1 MELKQIELS
10 DIEIIKPY
18 LDSQV
23 YRACDYTS
31 AVLYIWSEYFK
42 YSYAIIDETFINS
55 YVEDGKIY
63 FNFPLGK
70 NIEKALNEIDFYCK
84 EKGIELRFGC
94 VPNEAVTKLENH
106 FSSRNIDTIY
116 NRDYS
121 DYIYDYLRL
130 ATLMG
135 KKQSKHRNHVNK
147 FRNTYPSYKIF
158 NIGKDNIQDLKE
170 FLKLYPS
177 PRFDDEM
184 ANHELKMINHLLDNL
199 EYLNQEGAYVE
210 VDGKIVAF
218 AIGEVV
224 KDTLYVHVEKALREY
239 DGAFAFINQ
248 MYARFMKHHDIKYI
262 NREEDLGNE
271 GLRKA
276 KESYHPEFM
285 IEKYS
290 VIIK

>member
-1 MELKQIELS
+1 MELKRVELS
-10 DIEIIKPY
+10 NIDIIKPY
-18 LDSQV
+18 LDSQD

-42 YSYAIIDETFINS
+42 YSYAIEDETFINS
-55 YVEDGKIY
+55 YIEDGKLY

-70 NIEKALNEIDFYCK
+70 NVEKALDAIDLYCK
-84 EKGIELRFGC
+84 ENEIELRFGC
-94 VPNEAVTKLENH
+94 VPKEALSKIENH
-106 FSSRNIDTIY
+106 FSSRKIVTIY

-130 ATLMG
+130 ATLIG

-147 FRNTYPSYKIF
+147 FRNTYPSYKICK
-158 NIGKDNIQDLKE
+158 IEKDKIVDLKE
-170 FLKLYPS
+170 FLKLYPL
-177 PRFDDEM
+177 PRLNDDM
-184 ANHELKMINHLLDNL
+184 SNHELKMISHLLDNM
-199 EYLNQEGAYVE
+199 EQLNQEGVYIE
-210 VDGKIVAF
+210 VDNKIVAF
-218 AIGEVV
+218 AIGEVI
-224 KDTLYVHVEKALREY
+224 KDTLYVHVEKALKEY

-248 MYARFMKHHDIKYI
+248 MFARSMKNYDVKFI